1 MKESV
6 TYQAIVEEG
15 VEKGRVQEAR
25 KLLLRIGT
33 DQFGDPPNP
42 KQLQEM
48 EAITDVTRLEDLG
61 VRVSH
66 VENWSELLASS
77 PTPRMRRRKKS

>member
-15 VEKGRVQEAR
+15 MEKEAR

-33 DQFGDPPNP
+33 DQFGVPPNP

-48 EAITDVTRLEDLG
+48 EAITDVARLEDLA

-77 PTPRMRRRKKS
+77 AIPRTRRRKK